1 MRSGNLLCGSVY
13 RKVLFTSC
21 LVPLVWVHSALA
33 ADKQVVT
40 SSPSSVAIAQGST
53 DNFSIEATYDTDPSG
68 CTTTG
73 LGIGI
78 FFV

>member
-1 MRSGNLLCGSVY
+1 MRSENIFCGSVY

-40 SSPSSVAIAQGST
+40 
-53 DNFSIEATYDTDPSG
+53 
-68 CTTTG
+68 
-73 LGIGI
+73 
-78 FFV
+78 